1 MSGILLLQKEWK
13 NAWLGHLGQ
22 FNTRGASWAND
33 RWREPFELIGASL
46 IYSYN
51 AMKLMPRAI
60 LHKSVR
66 QAIPNSQEIWKL
78 LNGEEPNFH
87 RDPGKK
93 LNGLYST
100 MHLASSS
107 FRLPT
112 ALYLIEKERLNKT
125 QGLLTDM
132 LKKPSDD
139 DWERSKFKNYGNQA
153 KQLNCCKIGNRLS
166 LCGAKDAEKI
176 ALAILINHRDEF
188 GHGEEGR
195 AVRSD
200 LFNNLHLFLILEAQ
214 VVLANYAV
222 KELARIK

>member
-1 MSGILLLQKEWK
+1 MSGIPLLQKEWE
-13 NAWLGHLGQ
+13 NAWVGHRAN
-22 FNTRGASWAND
+22 FNTGAASWANGG
-33 RWREPFELIGASL
+33 WRESFELIGASL

-51 AMKLMPRAI
+51 AMKLIPDAI

-78 LNGEEPNFH
+78 LTKEEPNFL
-87 RDPGKK
+87 RGTDQQF
-93 LNGLYST
+93 NALYST

-125 QGLLTDM
+125 KGLLTEM
-132 LKKPSDD
+132 LKKSSDD
-139 DWERSKFKNYGNQA
+139 DWERSKFNNYRNQA
-153 KQLNCCKIGNRLS
+153 KQLNCCKIGNPLS

-195 AVRSD
+195 KVRSD
-200 LFNNLHLFLILEAQ
+200 LFKKLHLFLILEAQ

-222 KELARIK
+222 KELARII